1 MDNTPICGIY
11 DVYHLHETIQMS
23 QTHIVLQD
31 SELRLDAYCLG
42 FIPNCTSRSQA
53 KKWIKAGHVLVNTLH
68 KPPSYF
74 PKKDDVLFF
83 QQPESTIPAY
93 TIPIAIHYEDD
104 DCAVVYKPAG
114 LHVSGNYP
122 RTLRR
127 ALIHNI
133 TPSTQ
138 RTRLPQPEPTHRLDR
153 RTSGLVL
160 VAKTSIAAHR
170 FGTAFAERKIQKKY
184 RALVLG
190 KATDGESREPLQE
203 KEAHT
208 TWKVIEHG
216 RSLHTEYNTILE
228 VTPHTGRTH
237 QIRKHLHHTGHP
249 ILGDDLY
256 HNGLIRKDKG
266 LFLSAIELVFHH
278 PQQDKQINVSVD
290 QPPKFSKFLH
300 REHHRYLRFHGE
312 L

>member
-1 MDNTPICGIY
+1 MP
-11 DVYHLHETIQMS
+11 
-23 QTHIVLQD
+23 HIVPQD

-42 FIPNCTSRSQA
+42 FIPSCTSRSQA
-53 KKWIKAGHVLVNTLH
+53 KKWIKAGHVLVNGQH

-74 PKKDDVLFF
+74 PRREDVLVFT
-83 QQPESTIPAY
+83 QPQSTIPPY
-93 TIPIAIHYEDD
+93 MLSIDIHYEDE

-114 LHVSGNYP
+114 LHVSGNHSK
-122 RTLRR
+122 TLRR

-133 TPSTQ
+133 TPSTKK
-138 RTRLPQPEPTHRLDR
+138 TRLPQPEPTHRLDR

-160 VAKTSIAAHR
+160 IAKTSIAAHR
-170 FGTAFAERKIQKKY
+170 IGTAFSERKIQKTY

-190 KATDGESREPLQE
+190 KAQSGESRAPLHE

-208 TWKVIEHG
+208 TWKVVEYG
-216 RSLHTEYNTILE
+216 KSLHTKYNTLLE

-237 QIRKHLHHTGHP
+237 QIRKHLHGVGHP

-266 LFLSAIELVFHH
+266 LFLSAVGLSFYH
-278 PQQDKQINVSVD
+278 PVDQKQVAISAP
-290 QPPKFSKFLH
+290 QPPKFSNFLH
-300 REHHRYLRFHGE
+300 KENLRYLRFHGE

>member
-1 MDNTPICGIY
+1 MYIPFKKSTHMAY
-11 DVYHLHETIQMS
+11 K
-23 QTHIVLQD
+23 HIVQQD

-53 KKWIKAGHVLVNTLH
+53 KKWIKAGHVLINELH

-74 PKKDDVLFF
+74 PKKNDILFF
-83 QQPESTIPAY
+83 TMPKSTIPPY
-93 TIPIAIHYEDD
+93 MISIDIHYEDN

-114 LHVSGNYP
+114 LHVSGNHP
-122 RTLRR
+122 KTLRR

-138 RTRLPQPEPTHRLDR
+138 KTRLPQPEPTHRLDR

-160 VAKTSIAAHR
+160 IAKTSIAAHR
-170 FGTAFAERKIQKKY
+170 IGMAFAERRVQKTY

-190 KATDGESREPLQE
+190 KAKAGESREPIQE
-203 KEAHT
+203 KEAYT
-208 TWKVIEHG
+208 TWKVIEYG
-216 RSLHTEYNTILE
+216 KSLHTKYNTILE
-228 VTPHTGRTH
+228 ITPHTGRTH
-237 QIRKHLHHTGHP
+237 QIRKHLHGAGHP

-266 LFLSAIELVFHH
+266 LFLCSTGLVFHH
-278 PQQDKQINVSVD
+278 PIHEEQIQISIV
-290 QPPKFSKFLH
+290 QPPKFSKFVH
-300 REHHRYLRFHGE
+300 KENHRYLRFHGE

>member
-1 MDNTPICGIY
+1 MTD
-11 DVYHLHETIQMS
+11 
-23 QTHIVLQD
+23 THIVQQD
-31 SELRLDAYCLG
+31 SALRLDAYCLG
-42 FIPNCTSRSQA
+42 FIPSCTSRSQA
-53 KKWIKAGHVLVNTLH
+53 KKWIKAGYVLVNEQQ

-74 PKKDDVLFF
+74 PKKDDILFF
-83 QQPESTIPAY
+83 KQPESTIPAY
-93 TIPIAIHYEDD
+93 MIPIDIHYEDE

-114 LHVSGNYP
+114 LHVSGNHA

-138 RTRLPQPEPTHRLDR
+138 QTRRPQPEPTHRLDR

-160 VAKTSIAAHR
+160 VAKTSVAAHR
-170 FGTAFAERKIQKKY
+170 IGTAFAQRDIQKTY

-190 KATDGESREPLQE
+190 KAQAGESREPLGG
-203 KEAHT
+203 KEAYT
-208 TWKVIEHG
+208 TWKVVEHG
-216 RSLHTEYNTILE
+216 KSLHTDDNTILE

-237 QIRKHLHHTGHP
+237 QIRKHLHSVGHP

-266 LFLSAIELVFHH
+266 LFLSAIGLSFKH
-278 PQQDKQINVSVD
+278 PTHQKQIDIFVA
-290 QPPKFSKFLH
+290 QPPKFSTFLH
-300 REHHRYLRFHGE
+300 REHHRYLRFHGK